1 MSISGSIRF
10 EKNDFDQFREF
21 LERESGIV
29 LGDNKQYL
37 VASRL
42 RKIMQEADLHD
53 LKDLLSKLRL
63 NARLKERVIDAMTTN
78 ETLWFRDKHPYRI
91 LKEVM
96 FPELIN
102 QRKSSIRIWSAAC
115 SSGQEPYSMS
125 MMVEEYNRSNPGKR
139 LNQVQI
145 MATDLSS
152 EILAQAKQGT
162 YEKLALARGL
172 DSDLQRRYFTENTT
186 GSWSVNRDIKSR
198 VEFRSQ
204 NLLGSY
210 AALGKF
216 DIIFCRN
223 VLIYFSAE
231 QKLDILTRLSRQLN
245 PNGYLVIGATES
257 LTGLNDIYEMIQCRP
272 GLIYRAKK

>member
-10 EKNDFDQFREF
+10 EKNDFDQFRQF
-21 LERESGIV
+21 LENESGIV

-42 RKIMQEADLHD
+42 RKIMQDADLGD
-53 LKDLLSKLRL
+53 LKDLLSKVRI
-63 NARLKERVIDAMTTN
+63 NSRLKERVIDAMTTN

-96 FPELIN
+96 FPELIS
-102 QRKSSIRIWSAAC
+102 QKKSSVRIWSAAC

-125 MMVEEYNRSNPGKR
+125 MMVEEYNRSNPSKR

-145 MATDLSS
+145 VASDLSS
-152 EILAQAKQGT
+152 EILDQAKRGC

-172 DSDLQRRYFTENTT
+172 DDDLQRRYFTSNAD
-186 GSWSVNRDIKSR
+186 GSWAVNRDIKSR

-204 NLLGSY
+204 NLLASY
-210 AALGKF
+210 SSLGKF

-231 QKLDILTRLSRQLN
+231 QKKDILTRLARSLN

-272 GLIYRAKK
+272 GLIYRAK

>member
-10 EKNDFDQFREF
+10 EKNDFDQFRQF
-21 LERESGIV
+21 LENESGIV

-42 RKIMQEADLHD
+42 RKIMQEAELHD
-53 LKDLLSKLRL
+53 LKDLLSKVKF
-63 NARLKERVIDAMTTN
+63 NGRLKERVIDAMTTN

-91 LKEVM
+91 LKEIL
-96 FPELIN
+96 FPEFIS
-102 QRKSSIRIWSAAC
+102 QKKSSIRIWSAAC

-125 MMVEEYNRSNPGKR
+125 MMVEEYNRANPSKR
-139 LNQVQI
+139 ITQAQI
-145 MATDLSS
+145 LATDLSS
-152 EILAQAKQGT
+152 EILAQAKQGS

-172 DSDLQRRYFTENTT
+172 DADLQRRYFTENQD
-186 GSWSVNRDIKSR
+186 GSWSVNREIKAR
-198 VEFRSQ
+198 VEFKSQ
-204 NLLGSY
+204 NLLGSF
-210 AALGKF
+210 ASLGKF

-231 QKLDILTRLSRQLN
+231 QKQDILTRLSRQLN

-272 GLIYRAKK
+272 GLIYKVK

>member
-10 EKNDFDQFREF
+10 EKNDFDQFRQF
-21 LERESGIV
+21 LENESGIV

-53 LKDLLSKLRL
+53 LKDLLSKVKF
-63 NARLKERVIDAMTTN
+63 NGRLKERVIDAMTTN

-91 LKEVM
+91 LKEII
-96 FPELIN
+96 FPEFVS
-102 QRKSSIRIWSAAC
+102 QKKSSLRIWSAAC

-125 MMVEEYNRSNPGKR
+125 MMVDEYNRTNPGKR
-139 LNQVQI
+139 VNQAQI
-145 MATDLSS
+145 LATDLSS
-152 EILAQAKQGT
+152 EILEQAKRGS

-172 DSDLQRRYFTENTT
+172 DADLQKRYFTENPDA
-186 GSWSVNRDIKSR
+186 SWTVNRDIKSR
-198 VEFRSQ
+198 VDFRSL
-204 NLLGSY
+204 NLLSSY
-210 AALGKF
+210 ASLGKF

-231 QKLDILTRLSRQLN
+231 QKQDILTRLGRQLN

-257 LTGLNDIYEMIQCRP
+257 LTGLNHIYEMIQCRP
-272 GLIYRAKK
+272 GLIYKLK

>member
-10 EKNDFDQFREF
+10 EKNDFDQFRQF
-21 LERESGIV
+21 LENESGIV

-42 RKIMQEADLHD
+42 RKIMQDADLGD
-53 LKDLLSKLRL
+53 LKDLLSKVRI
-63 NARLKERVIDAMTTN
+63 NSRLKERVIDAMTTN

-96 FPELIN
+96 FPEMIS
-102 QRKSSIRIWSAAC
+102 QKKSSVRIWSAAC

-125 MMVEEYNRSNPGKR
+125 MMVEEYNRSNPSKR

-145 MATDLSS
+145 VASDLSS
-152 EILAQAKQGT
+152 EILDQAKRGC

-172 DSDLQRRYFTENTT
+172 DDDLQRRYFTSNPD
-186 GSWSVNRDIKSR
+186 GSWAVNRDIKSR

-204 NLLGSY
+204 NLLASY
-210 AALGKF
+210 SSLGKF

-231 QKLDILTRLSRQLN
+231 QKKDILTRLARSLN

-272 GLIYRAKK
+272 GLIYRAK

>member
-10 EKNDFDQFREF
+10 EKNDFDQFRQF
-21 LERESGIV
+21 LENESGIV

-42 RKIMQEADLHD
+42 RKIMQEAELHD
-53 LKDLLSKLRL
+53 LKDLLSKVKF
-63 NARLKERVIDAMTTN
+63 NGRLKERVIDAMTTN

-91 LKEVM
+91 LKEIL
-96 FPELIN
+96 FPEFIS
-102 QRKSSIRIWSAAC
+102 QKKSSIRIWSAAC

-125 MMVEEYNRSNPGKR
+125 MMVEEYNRANPSKR
-139 LNQVQI
+139 ITQAQI
-145 MATDLSS
+145 LATDLSS
-152 EILAQAKQGT
+152 EILAQAKQGS

-172 DSDLQRRYFTENTT
+172 DADLQRRYFTENQD
-186 GSWSVNRDIKSR
+186 GSWSVNRDIKAR
-198 VEFRSQ
+198 VEFKSQ
-204 NLLGSY
+204 NLLGSF
-210 AALGKF
+210 ASLGKF

-231 QKLDILTRLSRQLN
+231 QKQDILSRLSRQLN

-272 GLIYRAKK
+272 GLIYKVK

>member
-10 EKNDFDQFREF
+10 EKNDFDQFRQF
-21 LERESGIV
+21 LENESGIV

-42 RKIMQEADLHD
+42 RKIMQDAELGD
-53 LKDLLSKLRL
+53 LKDLLSKVRI
-63 NARLKERVIDAMTTN
+63 NSRLKERVIDAMTTN

-96 FPELIN
+96 FPEMIS
-102 QRKSSIRIWSAAC
+102 QKKSSVRIWSAAC

-125 MMVEEYNRSNPGKR
+125 MMVEEYNRSNPSKR

-145 MATDLSS
+145 VASDLSS
-152 EILAQAKQGT
+152 EILDQAKRGC

-172 DSDLQRRYFTENTT
+172 DDDLQRRYFTSNPD
-186 GSWSVNRDIKSR
+186 GSWAVNRDIKSR

-204 NLLGSY
+204 NLLASY
-210 AALGKF
+210 SSLGKF

-231 QKLDILTRLSRQLN
+231 QKKDILTRLARSLN

-272 GLIYRAKK
+272 GLIYRAK

>member
-10 EKNDFDQFREF
+10 EKNDFDQFRQF
-21 LERESGIV
+21 LENESGIV

-42 RKIMQEADLHD
+42 RKIMQESDLHD
-53 LKDLLSKLRL
+53 LKDLLSKVKF
-63 NARLKERVIDAMTTN
+63 NGRLKERVIDAMTTN

-91 LKEVM
+91 LKEVI
-96 FPELIN
+96 FPDLVA
-102 QRKSSIRIWSAAC
+102 QKKSSIRIWSSAC

-139 LNQVQI
+139 INQAQI
-145 MATDLSS
+145 LATDLSS
-152 EILAQAKQGT
+152 EILEQAKRAS

-172 DSDLQRRYFTENTT
+172 DADLQKRYFSENPD

-198 VEFRSQ
+198 VDFRSQ
-204 NLLGSY
+204 NLLGSF
-210 AALGKF
+210 ASLGKF

-231 QKLDILTRLSRQLN
+231 QKQDILTRLSKQLN

>member
-10 EKNDFDQFREF
+10 EKNDFDQFRTF
-21 LERESGIV
+21 LEGESGIV

-42 RKIMQEADLHD
+42 RKIMQDADLHD
-53 LKDLLSKLRL
+53 LKDLLSKIRM
-63 NARLKERVIDAMTTN
+63 NSRLKESVIDAMTTN

-96 FPELIN
+96 FPELIG
-102 QRKSSIRIWSAAC
+102 QRKTSAKIWSAAC

-125 MMVEEYNRSNPGKR
+125 MMVEEYNRSNPSKR
-139 LNQVQI
+139 LSQVQI
-145 MATDLSS
+145 TATDLSS
-152 EILAQAKQGT
+152 EILAMAKRGT

-172 DSDLQRRYFTENTT
+172 DGDLQKRYFTENTD
-186 GSWSVNRDIKSR
+186 GSWSVNREIKSR
-198 VEFRSQ
+198 VDFRSL
-204 NLLGSY
+204 NLLQSY
-210 AALGKF
+210 ASFGKF

-231 QKLDILTRLSRQLN
+231 QKKDILTRLSRCLN
-245 PNGYLVIGATES
+245 PGGYLVIGATES

-272 GLIYRAKK
+272 GLIYKVK